1 MMELAYGDGDSILE
15 YLARLGFQLEN
26 NRAKGGRIWVYLGKA
41 EFGRVAE
48 HLVKSG
54 VEAKHNEG
62 GRRKRLG

>member
-15 YLARLGFQLEN
+15 YLARLGFPVEN

-54 VEAKHNEG
+54 VEVRHYAEG
-62 GRRKRLG
+62 RGKRLG